1 MSVIESALPLG
12 ASGWRVWRWS
22 CLRGAGFPAAL
33 VLRLAAA
40 TLPAAADAVLQA
52 ERDRAAAQAAA
63 QDAITAAMAGMS
75 GYDPAMRSALAR
87 VARFKQISQPDLL
100 PPELH
105 APLAAYAAAEAAFQ
119 QAQARLAASAAEDAL
134 TWRAALRDVAQRPD
148 LQQAMIW
155 QNRHAFATSLQ
166 WLLDQPPAQTG
177 SRVRAKERVLARY
190 QQRYCVKNDTIGF
203 FGPSVWASVEGGSPA
218 LALRPAQALVSR
230 RSLHLENWGVDLL
243 ARAIEKQ
250 VDLRRW
256 LAPRRAPLWYAE
268 DGAAHFPF
276 IAGLIRAGAPA
287 AALRSV
293 VPLDRAE
300 QAALAACDGTAL
312 AGAIAAE
319 LAADPAAGLP
329 DSAAA
334 EALLSRLAERGLIEW
349 ALRIAPGLH
358 PERDL
363 RRTLERIDDPA
374 RRAAALAPLDE
385 LEQACQAVAA
395 AGPPPQLAA
404 ALATVDAV
412 FSRHTQQVATRAA
425 GQAYA
430 ARTLIYEDC
439 RRAVEL
445 TLGPAVLD
453 GLAGPLEL
461 LAQSAR
467 WFTFTVAAAYR
478 RSFEQIYRA
487 LAAQGESGWV
497 DMLSF
502 SRQALPLLQ
511 HGESPAVL
519 AATAQFQARW
529 ADVLRLPEGSQA
541 AEYRSADLAERVAA
555 AFAAPHPGWP
565 MAGYLAPDVLI
576 AARSAEAAGQGDLQ
590 LVMGELHLYNT
601 LAISCLVAQSPPEAQ
616 AELGDYLPPARV
628 MAAAPA
634 GQIVQRTAPVSLSPD
649 DRFVLYSAA
658 PGVDPRQSLPIGE
671 LGVEAVGQSL
681 QVRTRDGR
689 WQVDLLAFFDY
700 LLVHQCRALPAPL
713 ALGRTPRVVIDGVT
727 VWRAGWRFA
736 AQDLL
741 WSSAGDDADRMLAA
755 RRWSR
760 QHGLP
765 RWIYVRAPGEP
776 KPLFID
782 LEAPISLQ
790 ILGAAV
796 EQAVRIAGPAAALGI
811 SEMLPAFDELWLAD
825 AADQRYTSELR
836 MVMVDPCP
844 WRPALLES

>member
-1 MSVIESALPLG
+1 MSMIETALPLG
-12 ASGWRVWRWS
+12 DSGWGLWRWS
-22 CLRGAGFPAAL
+22 CLRSAGFPAAL
-33 VLRLAAA
+33 VLRLVAA
-40 TLPAAADAVLQA
+40 TLPAAADAVIQA
-52 ERDRAAAQAAA
+52 EYDRAAAQEEARS
-63 QDAITAAMAGMS
+63 AILAAMAGMS
-75 GYDPAMRSALAR
+75 GYHPGLRSALQR
-87 VARFKQISQPDLL
+87 VARLKQISQPDLL

-105 APLAAYAAAEAAFQ
+105 EPLAAYAAAEAAFQ
-119 QAQARLAASAAEDAL
+119 TAQARLAASAAEDAL
-134 TWRAALRDVAQRPD
+134 TWRAELRDLAQRPD
-148 LQQAMIW
+148 IQQAMIW
-155 QNRHAFATSLQ
+155 QNRHAFATALR
-166 WLLDQPPAQTG
+166 WLLDQPPSLAG

-190 QQRYCVKNDTIGF
+190 LQRYCVKNDTIGF
-203 FGPSVWASVEGGSPA
+203 FGPSVWASFERGAPA
-218 LALRPAQALVSR
+218 LTLRPAPAIVAQR
-230 RSLHLENWGVDLL
+230 RLHLENWGVDLL

-250 VDLRRW
+250 LDLKPW
-256 LAPRRAPLWYAE
+256 LAPRRTPLWYAE

-276 IAGLIRAGAPA
+276 IASLIRAGAPA

-293 VPLDRAE
+293 VPLDHAE
-300 QAALAACDGTAL
+300 QAALAACDGSAL
-312 AGAIAAE
+312 AGAIAAD
-319 LAADPAAGLP
+319 LAADPANRLP

-334 EALLSRLAERGLIEW
+334 EALLARLGERGLIEW

-363 RRTLERIDDPA
+363 RRSLERIGDPA
-374 RRAAALAPLDE
+374 RRAVALAALDE
-385 LEQACQAVAA
+385 LEQACQAVSA
-395 AGPPPQLAA
+395 AGTPPQLEA
-404 ALATVDAV
+404 ALAAVDDV
-412 FSRHTQQVATRAA
+412 FSYHTQQVATRAP

-439 RRAVEL
+439 RRDVEL
-445 TLGPAVLD
+445 TFGPDLLD
-453 GLAGPLEL
+453 GLAGPLGL

-467 WFTFTVAAAYR
+467 WFTFTVAAAYQ
-478 RSFEQIYRA
+478 RSFQEIYRE
-487 LAAQGESGWV
+487 LAAQSESGWV

-502 SRQALPLLQ
+502 SRRALPLLQ

-529 ADVLRLPEGSQA
+529 AAILQLPEASQVA
-541 AEYRSADLAERVAA
+541 MYRSADLAVRVAA
-555 AFAAPHPGWP
+555 AFAAPQPGWP

-576 AARSAEAAGQGDLQ
+576 AARSAEAAGQGDFQ

-601 LAISCLVAQSPPEAQ
+601 LAISCLVAQSPPEAL

-628 MAAAPA
+628 MAAVPA
-634 GQIVQRTAPVSLSPD
+634 GQTVQRTAPVSLSPD

-658 PGVDPRQSLPIGE
+658 PGGIDPRQTLPIGE

-689 WQVDLLAFFDY
+689 WRVDLLAFFDY

-727 VWRAGWRFA
+727 VWRAGWRVA

-741 WSSAGDDADRMLAA
+741 WTGDDAAQMLAA
-755 RRWSR
+755 KRWSR

-782 LEAPISLQ
+782 LDAPLSIQ
-790 ILGAAV
+790 ILGAAA
-796 EQAVRIAGPAAALGI
+796 EQAIRVAGPAAALGI

-844 WRPALLES
+844 WRPATLAT